1 MSKGLFSKLAVTNI
15 KNNKQFYVP
24 YLLTGILTVGMFY
37 IMCALA
43 GNKGIEHMSGARDLQ
58 MILNLGIGV
67 IGIFSVIFLFYTNSF
82 IIKRR
87 KKELGIYSI
96 LGMEKKHI
104 AGILFR
110 ETLFTMLISV
120 GGGLVTGIVFNKLLT
135 MLLCAMMKFETQI
148 KFYVSTSGILWTAIL
163 FVGIYLLT
171 YIYDLLQIKLANPIE
186 LLQGGHTGEKEPK
199 TKAIMAILGVI
210 CLGAGYYI
218 AITTKNPLQ
227 ALTLFFVA
235 VILVIVGT
243 YLLFTAGSIALLK
256 ILRKNKRYYY
266 QTKHFTS
273 VSGMIYRMKQNAV
286 GLSNICILSTMVLVV
301 VSTTVSLY
309 VGVNDVLKQRF
320 PRDISIYGYY
330 EGTEVPEENSIV
342 PVVEQAVK
350 ESGRK
355 MRNQVSYLELDFAA
369 LRKGDAYVM
378 DAKDPSVLAMEDMTT
393 FSILTREGCEK
404 RYDVKIPELADNEI
418 VLITFDNTKMEKLV
432 LNDRS
437 FTVTDIKKFEKDAD
451 TSAMLDVVENFYYV
465 IVNDVED
472 MERICQLQNE
482 AYAQAGSTITYNYQL
497 DIDGTKEEKEECFQ
511 KIQENINQITDPAIS
526 HIYCEGRESSRDEF
540 YHLYGGFLF
549 LGLFLGAMFLMIT
562 VLIIFYKQ
570 ISEGYDDRERFAIM
584 EKVGMSNAEVK
595 ATIRSQILMVFF
607 CPILMAAIHVA
618 AAFPMIKRLLVLFN
632 LSNTTLF
639 AGCMIGTILVFAFIY
654 LLVFLQTQK
663 TYYRI
668 VGEQVN
674 S

>member
-186 LLQGGHTGEKEPK
+186 LLQGGQTGEKEPK

-482 AYAQAGSTITYNYQL
+482 VYAQAGSTITYNYQL
-497 DIDGTKEEKEECFQ
+497 DIDGTKEEKEKCFQ

-639 AGCMIGTILVFAFIY
+639 AGCMIGTILVFALIY